1 MVTMKYPE
9 ALKALKSLY
18 GVGKTYK
25 SANQLADSLKLTASE
40 KTKFYS
46 TLGEKSVPKTDT
58 FLAWL
63 HGVGAKIIFPGG
75 KDDLLEYAFIP
86 RALAKPA
93 AGGGSL
99 ETSGETEGCLA
110 FRREWIRHKTST
122 SPERLRVM
130 TVAGDSMSPTIED
143 GDIVLV
149 DEGCQGEELQD
160 GRVYVI
166 RKGEEIYVKRYRKG
180 VGCLLFRGDNRD
192 RAYLDVEVKEG
203 DEDGFKVIGRVL
215 WAGKEL

>member
-1 MVTMKYPE
+1 
-9 ALKALKSLY
+9 
-18 GVGKTYK
+18 
-25 SANQLADSLKLTASE
+25 
-40 KTKFYS
+40 
-46 TLGEKSVPKTDT
+46 
-58 FLAWL
+58 
-63 HGVGAKIIFPGG
+63 
-75 KDDLLEYAFIP
+75 
-86 RALAKPA
+86 
-93 AGGGSL
+93 
-99 ETSGETEGCLA
+99 
-110 FRREWIRHKTST
+110 
-122 SPERLRVM
+122 
-130 TVAGDSMSPTIED
+130 MSPTIED